1 MHELLGEDRPAFELR
16 DAHAADDA
24 GAAAEFFEAAFAR
37 DSPAKARVDDD
48 DEPGFLVCGAFI
60 GGSDGF
66 CPAPTQDAAT

>member
-24 GAAAEFFEAAFAR
+24 GAAAEFFEAAVAR

>member
-16 DAHAADDA
+16 DAPDSAD
-24 GAAAEFFEAAFAR
+24 AAAEFFETAVAR

-48 DEPGFLVCGAFI
+48 DDEPGFLACGAFI

-66 CPAPTQDAAT
+66 CSAPTQDAAT